1 MAEIGRLL
9 TAMVTPFDD
18 RGEVDYAQAR
28 RLALALLDSGSD
40 GVVVSGTTGEAPT
53 LSHEEKLRLFAEVKE
68 AVDGRGVVIAGTGT
82 YSTAESIELSK
93 EAAQRGVDGLLL
105 TVPYYN
111 RPTQEG
117 LYRHFEAIARSTSLP
132 CILYNIPGRTGTNM
146 TVETTLRLSRIPNI
160 VGVKEASGNL
170 DQIARIIDG
179 APEGFRVWSGNDGDT
194 LPILAVGGYGVI
206 CVLSHLTGLQMKQ
219 LIESY
224 LAGRVEEAAKIH
236 RRLLTLNNAL
246 MTLASNP
253 IPIKYA
259 LNQIG
264 FRVGPPRLPLV
275 EPDEAT
281 GEKIMAEVRRH
292 HIDLPVAV

>member
-28 RLALALLDSGSD
+28 RLARALLDSGSD

-53 LSHEEKLRLFAEVKE
+53 LTHEEKLRLFAEVKD
-68 AVDGRGVVIAGTGT
+68 AVDSRGVVIAGTGT

-117 LYRHFEAIARSTSLP
+117 LFRHFEAIARSTSLP
-132 CILYNIPGRTGTNM
+132 CIMYNIPGRTGTNM
-146 TVETTLRLSRIPNI
+146 TAETTLRLSRVPNI
-160 VGVKEASGNL
+160 VGVKEASGNF
-170 DQIARIIDG
+170 DQIARIVDG
-179 APEGFRVWSGNDGDT
+179 AGDGFRVWSGNDGDT
-194 LPILAVGGYGVI
+194 LLIMAVGGYGVI

-224 LAGRVEEAAKIH
+224 MAGRVDEAAKLH

-264 FRVGPPRLPLV
+264 FRAGPPRLPLV